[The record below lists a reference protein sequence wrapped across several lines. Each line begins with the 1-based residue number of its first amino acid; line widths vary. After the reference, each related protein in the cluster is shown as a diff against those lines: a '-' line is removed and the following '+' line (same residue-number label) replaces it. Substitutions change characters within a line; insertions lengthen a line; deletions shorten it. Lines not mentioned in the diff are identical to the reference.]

1 VSARAKPYWVRP
13 APVLLSGAMRLRPLS
28 EAECYARCY
37 GGHSGERVTV
47 VRRLASRTQRP
58 GPSGERLRELF
69 EEKLDARDHL
79 EVEAA

>member
-1 VSARAKPYWVRP
+1 
-13 APVLLSGAMRLRPLS
+13 MRLRTLS

-37 GGHSGERVTV
+37 GGHSDERVTV
-47 VRRLASRTQRP
+47 VRTLAPRTHRL
-58 GPSGERLRELF
+58 GPTGERLRELF

>member
-1 VSARAKPYWVRP
+1 
-13 APVLLSGAMRLRPLS
+13 MRLRPLS

-37 GGHSGERVTV
+37 GGHTDERVTV
-47 VRRLASRTQRP
+47 VRLLGRRAQRP